1 MISKLN
7 FNFWLLRMIEE
18 YVVISGYWEVDSL
31 WVIDIFGVDMDV
43 NMLISDN
50 KFFFSISMWWLL

>member
-7 FNFWLLRMIEE
+7 FNFYLLRMIEE

-50 KFFFSISMWWLL
+50 